1 MKMNRRMMKE
11 EHGRVLIVGHVTT
24 SIRKVGEKEIVVM
37 GVRMRQEE
45 DEVIDDYG
53 NSDDDI
59 GDGCT
64 TIGMND

>member
-1 MKMNRRMMKE
+1 
-11 EHGRVLIVGHVTT
+11 
-24 SIRKVGEKEIVVM
+24 
-37 GVRMRQEE
+37 MRQEE
-45 DEVIDDYG
+45 DEVIDELW